1 MMFADQNFDIEAE
14 FPRLSQDFHDAA
26 GGRNAGLRK
35 SDDFNIYDCAFQ
47 FGQAHRLSRGIFF
60 DFVLGGELRGQFFA

>member
-26 GGRNAGLRK
+26 GGRNTGLRK
-35 SDDFNIYDCAFQ
+35 SDHFYIYDCALQ
-47 FGQAHRLSRGIFF
+47 FRQPHGFSRGIFF
-60 DFVLGGELRGQFFA
+60 DFVLGGKLRGQFFA